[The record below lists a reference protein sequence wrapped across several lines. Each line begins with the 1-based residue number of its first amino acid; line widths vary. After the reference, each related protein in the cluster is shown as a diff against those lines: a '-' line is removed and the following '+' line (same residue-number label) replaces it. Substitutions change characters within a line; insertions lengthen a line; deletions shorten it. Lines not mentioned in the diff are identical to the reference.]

1 MKKIKQWLLDNK
13 ITIISVIVL
22 LTIFFLVISL
32 LNNNYVKPIKAER
45 NQIKL
50 EKQELLKQ
58 IKSLNDSISFYSE
71 LSKEAIIYDTVIIN
85 KIIKEK
91 QKTNVQISII
101 PYLGV
106 DSNSKLFSKL
116 INEYI
121 QTGFAP
127 DSSQ

>member
-58 IKSLNDSISFYSE
+58 IKSLNDSISFYSG

-101 PYLGV
+101 PHLGV

-121 QTGFAP
+121 QTGFTP

>member
-71 LSKEAIIYDTVIIN
+71 LSKAMSMPN
-85 KIIKEK
+85 KALALLLL
-91 QKTNVQISII
+91 
-101 PYLGV
+101 P
-106 DSNSKLFSKL
+106 
-116 INEYI
+116 
-121 QTGFAP
+121 
-127 DSSQ
+127 

>member
-1 MKKIKQWLLDNK
+1 MKKVKQWLLDNK

-58 IKSLNDSISFYSE
+58 IKSLNDSISFYSG